1 MIMPGGLLHILAAQY
16 FKSSLPAVGGIRSI
30 RNWIT
35 IDNLFFLLSWKI
47 VMITLDYTQIVAS
60 NAFGFAR
67 EDREQTSTHSLKIN
81 QKSRISYFH
90 SPKIRRGPKL
100 EGCAFANFGNLSGT
114 EEEPSQKREKK
125 KKKFE
130 T

>member
-1 MIMPGGLLHILAAQY
+1 MEQVASSKSSKTWFVGGRNRRGGMMIMPGGLLHILAAQY

-67 EDREQTSTHSLKIN
+67 EDREQTSTQSLKIN

-90 SPKIRRGPKL
+90 QTCSMIL
-100 EGCAFANFGNLSGT
+100 I
-114 EEEPSQKREKK
+114 
-125 KKKFE
+125 
-130 T
+130 

>member
-67 EDREQTSTHSLKIN
+67 EDREQTSTQSLKIS
-81 QKSRISYFH
+81 QKSPIFT
-90 SPKIRRGPKL
+90 PKNKAAHLPALEIRV
-100 EGCAFANFGNLSGT
+100 E
-114 EEEPSQKREKK
+114 QKRNRVKKEKK
-125 KKKFE
+125 KGGKEK
-130 T
+130 